1 MAQAEQ
7 ERDTAQNGQAVA
19 LETPPQRLLSL
30 DALRGFTMFWITGGR
45 EFVLAAA
52 ACWWPHHYDAIE
64 TQLTHPRWE
73 GFVVWDMVMP
83 VFLFVVG
90 VAIPMS
96 LAKRVVPG
104 QPLGPTYRRIARR
117 VVALWMLGIVVQIVR
132 YYHWDWQWPPPPPE
146 LFSNALQ
153 AIAVGYLVASLAVIH
168 LRLTGQIVLFAAL
181 TIGYWALMMFVPYN
195 GNPGGTLQQYNNF
208 AWHIDQIVLD
218 VFRRHHSFTWIV
230 SSLGFSASVLLGALA
245 GRLMQARLTAMGRLG
260 CLVAIGVGCLAV
272 GWVWSYSIPLNR
284 HLWTSSMV
292 LWAGGWSFLLLAAF
306 HAVIDLGGFRRW
318 AFPFIVIGANALLAY
333 VLDPGFERIGK
344 NIAWF
349 VHQKG
354 WESAEPL
361 LDLLGATCEIATLW
375 LLLWWLYRRRW
386 HFRA

>member
-1 MAQAEQ
+1 MAQE
-7 ERDTAQNGQAVA
+7 ENGRDTAPNGPAGG
-19 LETPPQRLLSL
+19 LETPPPRLLSL

-52 ACWWPHHYDAIE
+52 ACWWPHHFDAIE
-64 TQLTHPRWE
+64 THLTHPRWE

-90 VAIPMS
+90 VSMPMA
-96 LAKRVVPG
+96 LAKRIVPG
-104 QPLGPTYRRIARR
+104 QSLGPTYRRIARR
-117 VVALWMLGIVVQIVR
+117 VVVLWILGIIVQQIR
-132 YYHWDWQWPPPPPE
+132 YNPPVPE
-146 LFSNALQ
+146 LYSNTLQ
-153 AIAVGYLVASLAVIH
+153 AIAVGYLVASLALLH
-168 LRLTGQIVLFAAL
+168 LRLAGQIVLFIAL
-181 TIGYWALMMFVPYN
+181 TVGYWALMTFVPYN

-208 AWHIDQIVLD
+208 AWYIDQLVLD
-218 VFRRHHSFTWIV
+218 VFHRHHSFTWIV

-245 GRLMQARLTAMGRLG
+245 GRLMQSRLTAAKRLG
-260 CLVAIGVGCLAV
+260 SLVAIGVVCLAV
-272 GWVWSYSIPLNR
+272 GWFWSYSIPLNR

-333 VLDPGFERIGK
+333 VLDPAFERIGK

-349 VHQKG
+349 VHQNG
-354 WESAEPL
+354 WESTKPL

-375 LLLWWLYRRRW
+375 LLLWWLYRRHL